1 MLSYLQKFNNLPVA
15 IKNAVASPEATA
27 RIAALGKQY
36 NLELASV
43 VMKVVTKEIK
53 LDGLGAFL
61 INQLGIPAETSR
73 SLEKDLR
80 KIVFAPVID
89 FLLSPDA
96 NAKLVFD
103 QSDEHEVKTI
113 AKDLTSFDYDAQ
125 VDEALELMTAVTQ
138 FAQSIK
144 DAFSY
149 PVYRLVKTAAQIA
162 IEKEEREAGHV
173 VDRVK
178 TFVALNRSK
187 MRVGQER
194 ELDLESDDVFKGLP
208 KASWEVEMADNKRY
222 KFEKTG
228 THAAYLTRLS

>member
-1 MLSYLQKFNNLPVA
+1 MGYSTSMDSN
-15 IKNAVASPEATA
+15 ST
-27 RIAALGKQY
+27 
-36 NLELASV
+36 
-43 VMKVVTKEIK
+43 
-53 LDGLGAFL
+53 
-61 INQLGIPAETSR
+61 AETLPAKPVNNHAEVIRDIIKMLLEKAPEGMRVHDRR
-73 SLEKDLR
+73 SLEHQLE
-80 KIVFAPVID
+80 APD
-89 FLLSPDA
+89 DDRRTWLSLEFELPNRSGSA
-96 NAKLVFD
+96 SLHV
-103 QSDEHEVKTI
+103 
-113 AKDLTSFDYDAQ
+113 SFDSRYSSVFYDEEGNAWRQ
-125 VDEALELMTAVTQ
+125 YEMEVGTNWPSFGSAVPEVQMKRLELMTAVTQ